1 MVAHTHN
8 RSHFFEILSS
18 LVSWPPPAS
27 RTAPSWPFQRALLL
41 PALRPLCVSPP
52 APRAT
57 SGGHFHSA
65 LFLALTS
72 PSKPRGTSPM
82 AAAVP
87 TGCLK
92 GIWHFTGTNLA
103 PDSPCPSPGSSPFS
117 QCLLLSCCQSGPP
130 VDLTPH
136 PHASADPLHST
147 FEIHSDANHV
157 LPPLFYPPPH
167 QSSLCH
173 SPGSSQGPL
182 NLITLVYRVPRNS

>member
-8 RSHFFEILSS
+8 RSHSFEILSS

-82 AAAVP
+82 IAAVP

-103 PDSPCPSPGSSPFS
+103 PAPRAPPLEVHLSPSASCSAAVSLDLPLISHPTHMPQQILFTLPSRYIQTPTTS
-117 QCLLLSCCQSGPP
+117 CLLS
-130 VDLTPH
+130 
-136 PHASADPLHST
+136 ST
-147 FEIHSDANHV
+147 H
-157 LPPLFYPPPH
+157 PPP
-167 QSSLCH
+167 SKLSVSLTW
-173 SPGSSQGPL
+173 
-182 NLITLVYRVPRNS
+182 IIARTT